1 MLFLLL
7 KLSKSSFFFFPCF
20 LPYFSI
26 DCSLNW
32 MKKCLSQPPRLLN
45 NKQYYFIGLSYILC
59 NSNFPSNWR
68 QRAGLEISAKISSI
82 WREFRILHSM
92 ISRNFCKKKK
102 EKNKNIHIS
111 RKKMEKLSRSCYVML
126 CIWTLAGHENR
137 FPWPLNM
144 T

>member
-102 EKNKNIHIS
+102 KKIRTFTFLAKRWKNYQDHV
-111 RKKMEKLSRSCYVML
+111 MLCYVMY
-126 CIWTLAGHENR
+126 
-137 FPWPLNM
+137 LNSSWSWK
-144 T
+144 